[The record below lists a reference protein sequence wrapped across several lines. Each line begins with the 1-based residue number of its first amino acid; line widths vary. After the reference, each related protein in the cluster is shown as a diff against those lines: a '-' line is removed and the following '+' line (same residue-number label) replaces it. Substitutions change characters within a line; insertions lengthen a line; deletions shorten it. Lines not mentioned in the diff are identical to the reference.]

1 MIHGQQEKKFNPP
14 SIQERP
20 PSFLDGYM
28 EKILQWIG
36 MFF

>member
-1 MIHGQQEKKFNPP
+1 MIYEEQKKTFNPTR
-14 SIQERP
+14 IQERP

-28 EKILQWIG
+28 EKIQHWIG